1 MTQFRPQIQ
10 PKPRATSNNNNNNN
24 NYYYYYY
31 YTTAQAAAN
40 PAAALNPATKLFT
53 KKIGDE
59 KHSRGSRRRASDI
72 GRYICN

>member
-10 PKPRATSNNNNNNN
+10 PKPRATSNTNNNN
-24 NYYYYYY
+24 YYY

-53 KKIGDE
+53 EKIGDE

>member
-10 PKPRATSNNNNNNN
+10 PKPRATSNNN

-40 PAAALNPATKLFT
+40 PAAALNPATKLSEM
-53 KKIGDE
+53 KITAAEAEGE
-59 KHSRGSRRRASDI
+59 PVT
-72 GRYICN
+72 

>member
-10 PKPRATSNNNNNNN
+10 PKPRATSNNNNNN

>member
-10 PKPRATSNNNNNNN
+10 PKPRATSNNNNNSY
-24 NYYYYYY
+24 YYYYYY

-40 PAAALNPATKLFT
+40 PAAALNPAIKLVT

-59 KHSRGSRRRASDI
+59 NHSRGSRMRASDI
-72 GRYICN
+72 GRQICN